1 MLALVLESVELG
13 KVWVDEL
20 KSEVVGDELEELE
33 EVEDDEVGVVVVAV
47 VVIVE
52 IVESGVVD
60 VEVKLTP
67 ELCPAVVVGC
77 DGDVV

>member
-33 EVEDDEVGVVVVAV
+33 VKDDEVGVVVVAV
-47 VVIVE
+47 VVIVDV
-52 IVESGVVD
+52 VESDVVD
-60 VEVKLTP
+60 VEAKLTP
-67 ELCPAVVVGC
+67 ELVSPVVVDC

>member
-33 EVEDDEVGVVVVAV
+33 VKDDEVGVVVVAV
-47 VVIVE
+47 VVIVDT
-52 IVESGVVD
+52 VESDVVD
-60 VEVKLTP
+60 VEVELTP
-67 ELCPAVVVGC
+67 ELCPAVVVDC

>member
-33 EVEDDEVGVVVVAV
+33 VKDDEVGVVVVAV

-60 VEVKLTP
+60 VEVRLTP
-67 ELCPAVVVGC
+67 ELCPPVVVGC